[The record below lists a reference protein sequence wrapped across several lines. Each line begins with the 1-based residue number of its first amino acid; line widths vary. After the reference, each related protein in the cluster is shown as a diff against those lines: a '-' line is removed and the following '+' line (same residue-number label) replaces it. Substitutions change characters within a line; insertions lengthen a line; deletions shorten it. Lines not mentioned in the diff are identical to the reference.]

1 MSTQDQ
7 TTTNQGTG
15 PVNATLQTDRIWET
29 ATRLPEISRFVEAV
43 RKAEFDN
50 DLQAPDRRTL
60 FAPTNEAL
68 ERSKEW
74 EQILKDEERLREV
87 VGRHISHGRQLEADL
102 RTTNEVRTLA
112 GVPVQV
118 EFKHGGSRFGKATIV
133 RSDIQ
138 CQNGTIQ
145 VLDGLAV

>member
-29 ATRLPEISRFVEAV
+29 ATRLPEISQFVEAL
-43 RKAEFDN
+43 RQAEFDN

-68 ERSKEW
+68 AKSKEW
-74 EQILKDEERLREV
+74 AQILKDDERLREV
-87 VGRHISHGRQLEADL
+87 VGRHITHGRQLEADL
-102 RTTNEVRTLA
+102 RTTKQLRTLA
-112 GVPVQV
+112 GVPVEV

-133 RSDIQ
+133 RSDIH
-138 CQNGTIQ
+138 CQNGIIQ
-145 VLDGLAV
+145 LLDGLAL